1 VGPRVRAADAV
12 RAWSEA
18 AFALLK
24 SIVLLAAGALVLT
37 AAIAVVTRDRRKTQ
51 IAVDL
56 DPGAERVLLDLG
68 SDLELRSMLVDELNR
83 RVVAVTQFA
92 RLSADVDT
100 SSADPIPLS
109 SSGSICRRR
118 T

>member
-1 VGPRVRAADAV
+1 VRAADAV

-24 SIVLLAAGALVLT
+24 SIVLLAAGALALT

-100 SSADPIPLS
+100 SSADPIPLG